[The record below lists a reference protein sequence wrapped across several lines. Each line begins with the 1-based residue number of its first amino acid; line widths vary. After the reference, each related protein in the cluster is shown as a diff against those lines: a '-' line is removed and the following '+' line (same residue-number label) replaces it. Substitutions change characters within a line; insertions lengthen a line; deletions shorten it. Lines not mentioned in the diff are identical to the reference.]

1 MSIIHPQI
9 HANVKKIFADA
20 EINKDVQNIAK
31 HVTLNIDDKDY
42 TISLNQFY
50 VSDDTKNKEL

>member
-1 MSIIHPQI
+1 MSIIHPLI
-9 HANVKKIFADA
+9 HTNVKKIFADA

-42 TISLNQFY
+42 TISLH
-50 VSDDTKNKEL
+50 